1 MATVGNVKLK
11 IDIAGNRANV
21 DVTYDISFDSYDQ
34 NSNQRY
40 VEVCRLMGD
49 DTNVGDTDEAGA
61 DDPLGFL
68 TPLFFRNT
76 QSDGKPKLSRHF
88 TKSFPKGDLDEDRG
102 SVPNPDEFY
111 AQVTLTPVAPATATA
126 VSNPVTKEI

>member
-11 IDIAGNRANV
+11 IDIAGNQANV
-21 DVTYDISFDSYDQ
+21 DVTYDITFDSYDQ
-34 NSNQRY
+34 KSNQRY
-40 VEVCRLMGD
+40 VEACRLMGD
-49 DTNVGDTDEAGA
+49 DTNVGDPPDAGA

-88 TKSFPKGDLDEDRG
+88 TKTFPKGDLDEDRG
-102 SVPNPDEFY
+102 NVPNPDEFY
-111 AQVTLTPVAPATATA
+111 AQVTLTPVAPAPATA
-126 VSNPVTKEI
+126 VSNPVTKQI